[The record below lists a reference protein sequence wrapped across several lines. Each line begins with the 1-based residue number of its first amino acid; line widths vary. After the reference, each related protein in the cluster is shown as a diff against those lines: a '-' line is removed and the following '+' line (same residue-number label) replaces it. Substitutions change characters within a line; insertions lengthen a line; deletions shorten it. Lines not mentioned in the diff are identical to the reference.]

1 MGKILATGLF
11 GLICF
16 FTGIFTQYILPV
28 KSVDTRIE
36 CKEVLISN
44 TSIQKNQENPKNLTK
59 LETQEKSSEKE
70 KDIEIY
76 ARKITVK
83 VLSGDNS
90 GSGILINQKSN
101 IYQVLTNNHVLLFG
115 QQNQSYKIKTE
126 DGKIHIAK
134 VVKELNFQNYD
145 LGVLEF
151 ESENNYQV
159 VSLSRMSIPSVNE
172 VVYAAGFP
180 YESNNFTFTSGRVD
194 LISDLSFRGG
204 YQIGYS
210 NDIQKGMSGGPLF
223 NAQGD
228 IIGINGRHKYPAW
241 GNPYIFENGS
251 VATPEQKEIMSQSS
265 WAIPI
270 KTFLQFA
277 PEFALTDNLN

>member
-16 FTGIFTQYILPV
+16 LTGIFTQYIPPV

-36 CKEVLISN
+36 CKEVLISPLN
-44 TSIQKNQENPKNLTK
+44 SEEIKTPKI
-59 LETQEKSSEKE
+59 ESKE
-70 KDIEIY
+70 EEIKTY
-76 ARKITVK
+76 ARSITVK
-83 VLSGDNS
+83 VLSGENS
-90 GSGILINQKSN
+90 GSGILINRQKN
-101 IYQVLTNNHVLLFG
+101 TYQVVTNNHVLLFG
-115 QQNQSYKIKTE
+115 SQNQSYKIITP
-126 DGKIHIAK
+126 DGENHQAK
-134 VVKELNFQNYD
+134 VVKALNFQNYD

-151 ESENNYQV
+151 ESDNNYQV
-159 VSLSRMSIPSVNE
+159 VSLSRMSLPSINE

-180 YESNNFTFTSGRVD
+180 YESDKFIFTRGRVD

-277 PEFALTDNLN
+277 PEFAFKDNLN

>member
-36 CKEVLISN
+36 CKEVLISQLN
-44 TSIQKNQENPKNLTK
+44 SEEIKTPKI
-59 LETQEKSSEKE
+59 KSKE
-70 KDIEIY
+70 EEIKTN
-76 ARKITVK
+76 ARTITVK
-83 VLSGDNS
+83 VLSGENS
-90 GSGILINQKSN
+90 GSGILINRQKN
-101 IYQVLTNNHVLLFG
+101 TYQVVTNNHVLLFG
-115 QQNQSYKIKTE
+115 SQNQSYKIITP
-126 DGKIHIAK
+126 DGEIHQAK
-134 VVKELNFQNYD
+134 VVKELNFQKYD

-159 VSLSRMSIPSVNE
+159 VSLSRISIPSVNE

-180 YESNNFTFTSGRVD
+180 YESDNFTFTSGRVD

-277 PEFALTDNLN
+277 PEFALKDNLN